1 MKRSELKRTAP
12 LTSGGI
18 QARERR
24 KKRCKVCQAMF
35 TPARNFQAVCGE
47 IACAIAH
54 APANQIRARKALA
67 DVERKEIQVRKER
80 LKSRADHAKE
90 AQAVINRY
98 VRLRDAHLGCI
109 SCDKPPSW
117 GGQWHCSHFRSVG
130 AAAHLRFNLWN
141 MNKSCSQC
149 NAHLSG
155 NIMVYRPRLVEKIG
169 AEKVVWLECNQDLV
183 RHEIPY
189 LKRLKSVFTKK
200 TKRLEKRYEEFGSCA
215 AM

>member
-1 MKRSELKRTAP
+1 MRTAIKEGKAP
-12 LTSGGI
+12 KP
-18 QARERR
+18 
-24 KKRCKVCQAMF
+24 KKCKN
-35 TPARNFQAVCGE
+35 PACGDSFVPQRLGQAVCGYK
-47 IACAIAH
+47 CGLAIKDV
-54 APANQIRARKALA
+54 NQAKAGKALA
-67 DVERKEIQVRKER
+67 QIGRREIQVRKEK
-80 LKSRADHAKE
+80 LKSRADHAKD

-109 SCDKPPSW
+109 SCDKPASW

-169 AEKVVWLECNQDLV
+169 AERVEWLECNQSLV
-183 RHEIPY
+183 RHEIEY
-189 LKRLKSVFTKK
+189 LKRLKSIFTKK
-200 TKRLEKRYEEFGSCA
+200 CKRLEARTQCNA
-215 AM
+215 A

>member
-1 MKRSELKRTAP
+1 MSF
-12 LTSGGI
+12 
-18 QARERR
+18 QA
-24 KKRCKVCQAMF
+24 KQPKPKTCKNPECRASFVPQ
-35 TPARNFQAVCGE
+35 RLGQAVCSPK
-47 IACAIAH
+47 C
-54 APANQIRARKALA
+54 ALA
-67 DVERKEIQVRKER
+67 TVEVQKVKEKKSLAQAGRRDIKVRKEA

-90 AQAVINRY
+90 AQTVINRY

-109 SCDKPPSW
+109 SCNKPASW

-169 AEKVVWLECNQDLV
+169 AEKVAWLECNHDLV
-183 RHEIPY
+183 RHEIAY
-189 LKRLKSVFTKK
+189 LKRLKAVFTKK
-200 TKRLEKRYEEFGSCA
+200 VKRLEKRYEGIGSCA